1 MVGFWASFRELPA
14 GGAAGGGEGG
24 GQEGTAGQAGG
35 DARQPVP
42 GQSTVGG

>member
-1 MVGFWASFRELPA
+1 MVLSFSQLPA

-35 DARQPVP
+35 DAGQPVS